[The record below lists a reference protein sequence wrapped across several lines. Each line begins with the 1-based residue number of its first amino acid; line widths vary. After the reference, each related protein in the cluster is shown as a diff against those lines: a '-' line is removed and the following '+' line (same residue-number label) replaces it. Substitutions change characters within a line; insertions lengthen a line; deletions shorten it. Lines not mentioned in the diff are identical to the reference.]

1 MSFRPF
7 SAACMI
13 MLDTLYRED
22 WKPLGRP
29 MRIMRFKEG
38 RSTLILEKENLCAP
52 SVVRKCLSA
61 RPVQVHMDSTLAQ
74 AAPATFQPSAPTN
87 SRSRAMFIKQLAI
100 RYLNGLRLWP
110 TPCRVPW
117 NRL

>member
-1 MSFRPF
+1 
-7 SAACMI
+7 
-13 MLDTLYRED
+13 MLDTLYSED

-29 MRIMRFKEG
+29 MRIMRLREG
-38 RSTLILEKENLCAP
+38 MSTLIFEKENLCAP

-61 RPVQVHMDSTLAQ
+61 RPVQVHMDSTQAQ
-74 AAPATFQPSAPTN
+74 AAPATFQPSP
-87 SRSRAMFIKQLAI
+87 
-100 RYLNGLRLWP
+100 P